1 MQGRSNISRT
11 EKANFKCHPVSLS
24 PYKPS
29 YMELGRE
36 ENEKKIMVHLKD
48 TIRKN
53 FVNHCSFST
62 KNNLRTKLRT
72 TVFYFFAMAV
82 NSYKSSAIH

>member
-36 ENEKKIMVHLKD
+36 ENHG
-48 TIRKN
+48 
-53 FVNHCSFST
+53 SFKGHHS
-62 KNNLRTKLRT
+62 
-72 TVFYFFAMAV
+72 
-82 NSYKSSAIH
+82 